1 MDYKQKI
8 STLTGYAN
16 RLVEI
21 AQGLGY
27 FEEYPPLTRGEAV
40 QLDMLIEEHNS
51 IVDEIKE
58 IEDTL
63 YANGCN

>member
-1 MDYKQKI
+1 MDYRQKI
-8 STLTGYAN
+8 NTLEGYHR
-16 RLVEI
+16 RLFEI

-27 FEEYPPLTRGEAV
+27 FEQYPPLTRGESV

-51 IVDEIKE
+51 IVDDIQELE
-58 IEDTL
+58 NEL